1 MNVPQEFERKLDRG
15 LLLSIVATGLM
26 SFTGVV
32 IETAMN
38 VTFPTLMQ
46 EFGIHLSTVQW
57 ITTGYLLMLAI
68 IIPTSAYLKQRFLS
82 RRLFLFANLVFLL
95 GTVMGCFSP
104 TFPVLLLG
112 RLLQGI
118 GTGVALP
125 LMFNIVMEQAPKD
138 KIGMMMGTATLVVAM
153 APAVGPSVGG
163 MIVNDYGWRMIFLSL
178 LPVIVFSLLCGL
190 TSIRQSSALGHPSFP
205 LLSYLLLASGFSC
218 FLVAASLAGS
228 LGWMDS
234 EVIGFFAASFLL
246 LGIFC
251 RRSLRE
257 TSPLLHLQT
266 FGNLPFTLSVI
277 SLLLLQFICLGIGF
291 FIPNFAQI
299 VLGENAFVA
308 GCILLPGCLLGA
320 ILAPISGRL
329 LDRFGARRPILLGCF
344 FILCSV
350 SLFYGH
356 INNAAVGVL
365 TAIYVVFT
373 LGQGFSSGNIMVS
386 GLNRLPLHL
395 KADGNAIFNTL
406 QQLAGAIGT
415 AIISTIVAMP
425 QADFPG
431 NLAKATATGSENAC
445 LLLCV
450 LALLLFFLMYRATKN
465 G

>member
-1 MNVPQEFERKLDRG
+1 MSQEFERKLDRG

-57 ITTGYLLMLAI
+57 ITTGYLLVLAI
-68 IIPTSAYLKQRFLS
+68 VIPASAYLKQRFMS

-95 GTVMGCFSP
+95 GTVMGYFSP
-104 TFPVLLLG
+104 TFSVLLLG
-112 RLLQGI
+112 RLLQGL

-138 KIGMMMGTATLVVAM
+138 RIGMMMGAATLVVAM

-190 TSIRQSSALGHPSFP
+190 ASIRQSSVLGQPSFP
-205 LLSYLLLASGFSC
+205 FFSYLLLAAGFSC
-218 FLVAASLAGS
+218 FLMAASLAGS
-228 LGWMDS
+228 LGWGDS
-234 EVIGFFAASFLL
+234 EVLGLFAASFLL

-257 TSPLLHLQT
+257 AAPLLHLQT
-266 FGNLPFTLSVI
+266 FGNLPFALSVV

-320 ILAPISGRL
+320 LLAPVSGRL

-344 FILCSV
+344 FVLCSV
-350 SLFYGH
+350 SLFYGYISH
-356 INNAAVGVL
+356 ATAGIL
-365 TAIYVVFT
+365 TMIYVVFT

-386 GLNRLPLHL
+386 GLNRLPHNL

-415 AIISTIVAMP
+415 AIIATVVSMP
-425 QADFPG
+425 QTDFPED
-431 NLAKATATGSENAC
+431 LARATAVGSENAC

-450 LALLLFFLMYRATKN
+450 LSIVLFAFMYRATQN
-465 G
+465 E

>member
-1 MNVPQEFERKLDRG
+1 
-15 LLLSIVATGLM
+15 M

-57 ITTGYLLMLAI
+57 ITTGYLLVLAVV
-68 IIPTSAYLKQRFLS
+68 IPASAYLKQRFLS

-95 GTVMGCFSP
+95 GTVMGYFSP
-104 TFPVLLLG
+104 TFSVLLLG
-112 RLLQGI
+112 RLLQGL

-138 KIGMMMGTATLVVAM
+138 RIGMMMGAATLVVAM

-190 TSIRQSSALGHPSFP
+190 ASIRQSSALGQASFP
-205 LLSYLLLASGFSC
+205 LCSYLLLAAGFSC
-218 FLVAASLAGS
+218 FLLAASLAGS
-228 LGWMDS
+228 LGWGDS
-234 EVIGFFAASFLL
+234 EVLGLFAASFLL

-251 RRSLRE
+251 RRSLGE
-257 TSPLLHLQT
+257 AAPLLHLQT
-266 FGNLPFTLSVI
+266 LGNLPFALSVI

-320 ILAPISGRL
+320 LLAPVSGRL

-344 FILCSV
+344 FVLCSV
-350 SLFYGH
+350 SLFYGYISH
-356 INNAAVGVL
+356 ATAGIL
-365 TAIYVVFT
+365 TMIYVVFT

-386 GLNRLPLHL
+386 GLNRLPQNL

-415 AIISTIVAMP
+415 AIIATVVSMP

-431 NLAKATATGSENAC
+431 DLARATAAGSENAC
-445 LLLCV
+445 LLLSL
-450 LALLLFFLMYRATKN
+450 LAVMLFSFMYRATKN